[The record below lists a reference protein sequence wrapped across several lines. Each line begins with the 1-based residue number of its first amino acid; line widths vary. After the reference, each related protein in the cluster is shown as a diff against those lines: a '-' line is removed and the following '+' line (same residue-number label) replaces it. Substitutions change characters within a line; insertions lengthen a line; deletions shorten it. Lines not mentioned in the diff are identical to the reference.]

1 LKIRER
7 SHIIITIIASLLVGI
22 GIGLIIAASFLP
34 NVSVASAIITWSGA
48 AVGIITLVYQFV
60 KDFINSRKR
69 ATLAYGN
76 LRVRNLLDERQSKRS
91 TYLLE
96 IENTNK
102 NTVAQD
108 CKCFINLSELGL
120 ARLIGK
126 WFITDEE
133 SIPIAHTE
141 MIALFTRVEDKLI
154 FFSNVGN
161 SIRHPE
167 FALTDDI
174 RKKNINIQIQSTNAD
189 FPTEKYSKTIEFIL
203 QKSESLSSNEPN

>member
-1 LKIRER
+1 
-7 SHIIITIIASLLVGI
+7 LLVGI
-22 GIGLIIAASFLP
+22 SIGFIIAAIFLP
-34 NVSVASAIITWSGA
+34 NVGIASTIIAWSGA
-48 AVGIITLVYQFV
+48 AVGVITLFYQLV
-60 KDFINSRKR
+60 KDFLDSKKR
-69 ATLAYGN
+69 GSLDYGK
-76 LRVRNLLDERQSKRS
+76 LRVRNILDERQSKMS

-96 IENTNK
+96 IDNKNK

-120 ARLIGK
+120 VRLIGK

-141 MIALFTRVEDKLI
+141 MIALFTKVENKLL
-154 FFSNVGN
+154 FFTNVGN

-167 FALTDDI
+167 FALTGDI

-203 QKSESLSSNEPN
+203 QKSEILS